1 MLGAL
6 VRGGDLL
13 PRQDPALGLAQGL
26 QKEPSNL
33 QEPCLP
39 DPRSH
44 TCASQV
50 RPPCTCSLEGPMTLR
65 GHLLRAPE
73 VRDGCPFPG
82 ASSQAG

>member
-39 DPRSH
+39 DPPFTYLRIPSSATLH
-44 TCASQV
+44 L
-50 RPPCTCSLEGPMTLR
+50 RPRGTHDPQGTSAEGP
-65 GHLLRAPE
+65 
-73 VRDGCPFPG
+73 
-82 ASSQAG
+82 